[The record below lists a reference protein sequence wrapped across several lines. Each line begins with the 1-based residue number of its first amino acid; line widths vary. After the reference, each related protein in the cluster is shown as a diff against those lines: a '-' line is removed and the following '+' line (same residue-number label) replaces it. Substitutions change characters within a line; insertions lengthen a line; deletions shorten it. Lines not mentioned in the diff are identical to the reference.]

1 MANQDDGFL
10 REVEEEIRR
19 ERYEKIWREYGTFI
33 LIGAGL
39 IVFGVLAY
47 KYIENQRIEAAQTTG
62 ARYEEALGMV
72 AAGKEGSAA
81 AEFETIVKDGSGG
94 YPALSRLQLAG
105 ALLKED
111 KKQEALAAY
120 EALAADTSA
129 DKMLRDFAALQAA
142 SVQMGSAGFT
152 EMENRL
158 TPLMSDDNPWRFS
171 ARELL
176 GVAAFQAGKPGS
188 EVRTILAPLLVDQE
202 TPKTITDRVQIVLA
216 QIASAELAKKA
227 DAAPEPEPAATPDA
241 TKAEGTSPDATPP
254 AAAADAEKADDT
266 SSDAKSPA
274 AKKE

>member
-47 KYIENQRIEAAQTTG
+47 KYFESQRIGAAQTTG
-62 ARYEEALGMV
+62 ARYEEALDLV

-81 AEFETIVKDGSGG
+81 AEFEKIVKDGTGG
-94 YPALSRLQLAG
+94 YPALARLQLAG
-105 ALLKED
+105 ALLKEG

-120 EALAADTSA
+120 EGLAADASA

-142 SVQMGSAGFT
+142 SVQMGTAGFT

-158 TPLMSDDNPWRFS
+158 TPLMSEDNPWRFS
-171 ARELL
+171 ARELM
-176 GVAAFQAGKPGS
+176 GVAAFQAGKPVS
-188 EVRTILAPLLVDQE
+188 EVRTILAPLLVDEQ
-202 TPKTITDRVQIVLA
+202 TPKTITERVQIVLA

-227 DAAPEPEPAATPDA
+227 EAVPQPAATTDA
-241 TKAEGTSPDATPP
+241 KKAENTSSDATPP
-254 AAAADAEKADDT
+254 AAAADAKPTEDQ
-266 SSDAKSPA
+266 SSDATSPA